1 MRISSARRKK
11 ACLSGRIHPAG
22 ITRMFFRMPVGI
34 IWNGLEADAGGG
46 FRDKKARSGERVE
59 SGSRRLARQSFEPSM
74 PPYTTF
80 ALHSGS
86 SQFFQLEGSLPSANG
101 TIEWE

>member
-1 MRISSARRKK
+1 MHPSS
-11 ACLSGRIHPAG
+11 GDFH
-22 ITRMFFRMPVGI
+22 MFFRMSVGMV
-34 IWNGLEADAGGG
+34 WNGLEADAGGG
-46 FRDKKARSGERVE
+46 QSRGQEKARSEERVE

-86 SQFFQLEGSLPSANG
+86 SQFFQPGGSLPSANG
-101 TIEWE
+101 TWIVWSSVRPSEKT